1 MRNKEADYHLQ
12 NHTKAFTCHKEGVQ
26 CYKSKIS
33 QPKWCDH
40 LDKQKK

>member
-12 NHTKAFTCHKEGVQ
+12 NHIKAFACHKESVLV
-26 CYKSKIS
+26 KMS